1 MTFKL
6 TNKDY
11 LSILNYYNKPIPK
24 SKILI
29 KTQAEHIMGT
39 KLCKCIK
46 KVGVKIK
53 NEPRSIGICTKT
65 IFNRKGFTRGKFTCK
80 KKQSVQFKKT
90 NKSNK
95 SNKSNTR
102 KIK

>member
-1 MTFKL
+1 MPVEL

-24 SKILI
+24 TQILI
-29 KTQAEHIMGT
+29 KKQAEHIMAT

-46 KVGVKIK
+46 QVGVKIK

-65 IFNRKGFTRGKFTCK
+65 IFNRKGLSRGKFTCK
-80 KKQSVQFKKT
+80 KKQKVEFKKT
-90 NKSNK
+90 SKSK
-95 SNKSNTR
+95 SR
-102 KIK
+102 KN

>member
-1 MTFKL
+1 MPVEL

-24 SKILI
+24 TQILI
-29 KTQAEHIMGT
+29 KKQAEHIMAT

-46 KVGVKIK
+46 QVGVKIK

-65 IFNRKGFTRGKFTCK
+65 IFNRRGFTRGKFTCK
-80 KKQSVQFKKT
+80 KKQKVEFKKT
-90 NKSNK
+90 NKTK
-95 SNKSNTR
+95 TR
-102 KIK
+102 KN

>member
-1 MTFKL
+1 MPVEL

-24 SKILI
+24 TQILI
-29 KTQAEHIMGT
+29 KQEAEHIMAT

-46 KVGVKIK
+46 QVGLKIK

-65 IFNRKGFTRGKFTCK
+65 IFNRKGLSRGKFTCK
-80 KKQSVQFKKT
+80 KKQKVEFKKT
-90 NKSNK
+90 SKSK
-95 SNKSNTR
+95 SR
-102 KIK
+102 KN